1 VSDNDISNRLSVDD
15 TNNDISQGS
24 LKREFI
30 DVTANSSIPNIEEDL
45 DLDLIEEVSRTIRK
59 RILLKIIF

>member
-1 VSDNDISNRLSVDD
+1 MSDNDISNRLSVDD
-15 TNNDISQGS
+15 TNNDITQGS

-59 RILLKIIF
+59 RISFKIIF

>member
-1 VSDNDISNRLSVDD
+1 MSDNDISNRLSVDD